1 MARRLI
7 AAMSRPSS
15 QATPLGASVE
25 KDLRE
30 LLLVVFH
37 GRVIISDASD
47 ASFGLR
53 GTHETRRDRV
63 RASSASLVSMAKVF
77 YNLILIIP
85 MQGSQEFLHAGV
97 VSMENSGNVVTE
109 CWTQELIA
117 TLI

>member
-37 GRVIISDASD
+37 GRVIVS
-47 ASFGLR
+47 GLPAIAW
-53 GTHETRRDRV
+53 
-63 RASSASLVSMAKVF
+63 RAMPLSA
-77 YNLILIIP
+77 
-85 MQGSQEFLHAGV
+85 
-97 VSMENSGNVVTE
+97 
-109 CWTQELIA
+109 
-117 TLI
+117 